1 MPNSANSKKD
11 ILIGIV
17 LAVTLVGLG
26 AQFSGFSVA
35 DNVLTGC
42 IIALAVLSFYAVFRM
57 NVHSP
62 KERETEKTRL
72 ASAELDACVEGIP
85 APAFILDSNH
95 KIRAS
100 NKPART
106 VFDLPVEA
114 LFGLELSFVDNR
126 KVGELPRS
134 DSDNLEMSKGVLFKN
149 QIILLDGEDKITG
162 SALLVPIDPGSTED
176 DMVLAVITPERVE
189 NRAPFEPLS
198 VDVREKVL
206 LHDDDRVLLR
216 ELNYDLR
223 TRFQNASGIIDI
235 LDIRGVNS
243 DGQPYVTSLQKICHE
258 AVDRLDSLV
267 SFLELDEVDQA
278 RKMNSFGLDELLND
292 VSFALGRRLDVEEN
306 EILFDTDHSVAKS
319 VRCNRELLA
328 KIVSHLVLHVLAGGV
343 GKTIL
348 IRVRFIENDA
358 SQPELSIEV
367 MTNGMVEVEANGG
380 INLDLE
386 IARRIVSQT
395 GGQLFLGHRHLD
407 FSGVVFRAP
416 VNEVNTFNSG
426 LVVPSHLKNLRA
438 LIVDDNE
445 SSRAVFEQL
454 TSVLGWDVDVAASG
468 ESALHMIK
476 LKQGF
481 RETYDVIL
489 IDWRMPGLDGW
500 ETSKQV
506 RELQH
511 GGKIPIIVMISAHN
525 RSFLSKNIEDRGR
538 VLNGFLTKP
547 VTLSMLLDAVADATA
562 HIQVPAGHV
571 GIPHDGA
578 ETLTGNT
585 VLVVDDNQMH
595 REVAKEFMVRNG
607 AKVLMASGGYEAIS
621 KVQNNRE
628 RIDVVLMDVQMPDL
642 NGFDAVRRI
651 RELGYGDIPI
661 LMMTANSTS
670 ELHHHS
676 LQAGAND
683 VVIKPFV
690 MREIVGALSE
700 HVSRA
705 KQLKRSRGERSVSV
719 EFAHAAE
726 VLGFNTDVID
736 QHFKGRVSTY
746 IKSLA
751 TFVDDSSRLLQQLEK
766 QPDRENWKDIVREA
780 HAVGGMLSVIGA
792 ALDAHKFKQYESNLQ
807 AILDG
812 DSDSSVDAETAIKDI
827 NLHMSELICARLT
840 ASEKLLLRLEKL
852 NTETSR

>member
-1 MPNSANSKKD
+1 MPNSTNSEKD
-11 ILIGIV
+11 ILLGIV
-17 LAVTLVGLG
+17 IAVTLVGLG
-26 AQFSGFSVA
+26 AQISGFSVA
-35 DNVLTGC
+35 DSILTGC
-42 IIALAVLSFYAVFRM
+42 IIALAVLAFYAAFRM
-57 NVHSP
+57 NSHRSADSSQ
-62 KERETEKTRL
+62 EK
-72 ASAELDACVEGIP
+72 SHFSNGELEEYVNGIP
-85 APAFILDSNH
+85 APAFVLGGNRKIL
-95 KIRAS
+95 AS
-100 NKPART
+100 NGPART
-106 VFDLPVEA
+106 VFGLPIDA
-114 LFGLELSFVDNR
+114 LVGLELDFVENR
-126 KVGELPRS
+126 KIGQLPKADDKKFARS
-134 DSDNLEMSKGVLFKN
+134 EGILSKD
-149 QIILLDGEDKITG
+149 QIILLNGEDKITG
-162 SALLVPIDPGSTED
+162 SIMLVPIDNVSTEAKLI
-176 DMVLAVITPERVE
+176 LAVITPEPVE
-189 NRAPFEPLS
+189 IPASFEPLS
-198 VDVREKVL
+198 ADVRENVL

-235 LDIRGVNS
+235 LDVRGSNAE
-243 DGQPYVTSLQKICHE
+243 GKPYITSLQKVCHE

-267 SFLELDEVDQA
+267 SFLDLDEVDPA
-278 RKMNSFGLDELLND
+278 KKMKSFGLDELLND
-292 VSFALGRRLDVEEN
+292 VSFSLGRRLDIEEN

-319 VRCNRELLA
+319 VQCNRELMT
-328 KIVSHLVLHVLAGGV
+328 KIVSHLVLHVLAGQV
-343 GKTIL
+343 GKTVL
-348 IRVRFIENDA
+348 IRVRLIENDV

-367 MTNGMVEVEANGG
+367 MSNGMVEVETNGG

-386 IARRIVSQT
+386 IARRIASQT

-407 FSGVVFRAP
+407 FSGVLFRAP
-416 VNEVNTFNSG
+416 VTEVHTFNSG

-445 SSRAVFEQL
+445 ASRAVFEQL

-481 RETYDVIL
+481 GETYDVIL

-511 GGKIPIIVMISAHN
+511 SGKIPIIVMISSHN

-562 HIQVPAGHV
+562 HIQVPADRV
-571 GIPHDGA
+571 GIPHDGV

-607 AKVLMASGGYEAIS
+607 AKVLTASGGYEAIS
-621 KVQNNRE
+621 KVQNNRDN
-628 RIDVVLMDVQMPDL
+628 IDVVLMDVQMPDL

-683 VVIKPFV
+683 VIIKPFV

-705 KQLKRSRGERSVSV
+705 KQRKRSRGERSVSV
-719 EFAHAAE
+719 EFAEAAD
-726 VLGFNTDVID
+726 VLGFDTDVID

-746 IKSLA
+746 IKSLE

-766 QPDRENWKDIVREA
+766 QPDQENWKDIVREA

-792 ALDAHKFKQYESNLQ
+792 AADAHRFKHYEGNLQ

-812 DSDSSVDAETAIKDI
+812 SADNSVDAAKAIKD
-827 NLHMSELICARLT
+827 LDLQLSELISARLA

-852 NTETSR
+852 NTETSQ